1 MLMKARERW
10 HCINPV
16 CGCQVVVEISGE
28 IEGQNPRC
36 ACGGIMKKKY
46 TSPVFTYLDFLRVDE
61 PAAVQQLS
69 RADGLRDQ

>member
-10 HCINPV
+10 HCINPA
-16 CGCQVVVEISGE
+16 CGCQVVVEIGGE

-46 TSPVFTYLDFLRVDE
+46 NSTVFSYLDFLRAE
-61 PAAVQQLS
+61 EAVAS
-69 RADGLRDQ
+69 DVSPER